1 MVTEDDLSIEDV
13 NDWGSV
19 TVVKQIGSRPTV
31 MHNLQS
37 TTHHNQSHKWQQN
50 SSVSQ
55 ASNDWMSLT
64 SHKSSSSEIA
74 PLATCEIQRE
84 IQALSADAFCH
95 YTQLSS
101 IATRHCSL
109 SCQFIPMYIILYQRL
124 PHLHHSKNPHQTQQR
139 TSLLHSR
146 SHAWNSIPLHVHQL
160 TKTVDFQQQWKF
172 HGKNW
177 LLIPKHFSDSHN
189 MLLYHTVFHLRSVF
203 TMIISKLNSTHI
215 FTLQDCA
222 SLCHLISSS

>member
-1 MVTEDDLSIEDV
+1 
-13 NDWGSV
+13 
-19 TVVKQIGSRPTV
+19 
-31 MHNLQS
+31 
-37 TTHHNQSHKWQQN
+37 
-50 SSVSQ
+50 
-55 ASNDWMSLT
+55 MSLT